1 MRRFVPFLLMVF
13 VLSACNADKTADA
26 TTKLSALTSIALA
39 MNEQENAWN
48 EGDLEGFMEH
58 YWKSDSL
65 RFIGSR
71 GLNYGWQTTLENYKE
86 SYPDREAMG
95 TLTFS
100 NKYMDMV
107 APDAAF
113 IVGKWQ
119 LDRRSDTLSG
129 HYSLL
134 WKQIEGKW
142 VIVADHSS

>member
-134 WKQIEGKW
+134 WRQIEGKW

>member
-1 MRRFVPFLLMVF
+1 MVF

-100 NKYMDMV
+100 NKYMNMV

-134 WKQIEGKW
+134 WRQIEGKW

>member
-1 MRRFVPFLLMVF
+1 MTRLFPFIFIALLF
-13 VLSACNADKTADA
+13 SGCDAEKSADA
-26 TTKLSALTSIALA
+26 NTQLSALTSIALA

-48 EGDLEGFMEH
+48 EGDLDGFMKH

-71 GLNYGWQTTLENYKE
+71 GLNYGWQTTLDNYKK

-95 TLTFS
+95 QLTFT
-100 NKYMDMV
+100 NKYMDVV

-119 LDRRSDTLSG
+119 LDRTADTLSG

-134 WKQIEGKW
+134 WKRIDGRW

>member
-1 MRRFVPFLLMVF
+1 MIRRLPFLFVALLVF
-13 VLSACNADKTADA
+13 ACDAEKSADVNSQS
-26 TTKLSALTSIALA
+26 SALTSIALA

-48 EGDLEGFMEH
+48 TGDLEGFMKH

-71 GLNYGWQTTLENYKE
+71 GLNYGWQTTLDNYKR
-86 SYPDREAMG
+86 SYPDHEAMG
-95 TLTFS
+95 QLTFT
-100 NKYMDMV
+100 NKYMDVV

-113 IVGKWQ
+113 IAGKWQ
-119 LDRRSDTLSG
+119 LDRTADTLSG

-134 WKQIEGKW
+134 WKRINGRW